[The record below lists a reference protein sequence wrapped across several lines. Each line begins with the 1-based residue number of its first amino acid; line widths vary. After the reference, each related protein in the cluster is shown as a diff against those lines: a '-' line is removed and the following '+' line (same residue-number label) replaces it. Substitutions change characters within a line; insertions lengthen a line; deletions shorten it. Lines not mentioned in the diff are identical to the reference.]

1 MGLLPDRWR
10 LVSTLRS
17 FLDTSLWPQ
26 PVAAMLIA
34 LVSAALLVNIDQARA
49 PHEEYW
55 FLFGGQSES
64 AREVLSTIA
73 SSLLSFT
80 GLVFSITVLVLQL
93 ASTQFSSRVL
103 RTFLRDRTT
112 RLTMATFV
120 GSFVFALVVLTR
132 VREEGPEAPEFV
144 PALSVSAT
152 IVLLVL
158 SVAVFVRYIHH
169 MAHAIRVVNVITRV
183 AEETRE
189 SLDRLY
195 PSAFLLQPPPAVP
208 RPQRPPDRLV
218 HRNRPGGVVV
228 EVDEEALIEL
238 ATRHRGVIA
247 LVPFV
252 GDFVP
257 FGSVLFRVWS
267 EHPPDDEALADCVML
282 GVERTPHQD
291 TAFGFRELVDIAERA
306 LSPAINDPT
315 TAVQAL
321 DQIHDLLRRLAT
333 REIPAAERVDHEGQ
347 LRLVLPRPDWDAYVN
362 LALEEICLF
371 GRRSIQVHRRV
382 RALIA
387 DLLQV
392 VPAPRRA
399 VLAQQLETLEASVR
413 EAFDTRYEQRLAR
426 TPSAQG
432 QGEVP
437 DEMQREPR
445 VEH

>member
-1 MGLLPDRWR
+1 MRLLPDRWR

-26 PVAAMLIA
+26 PVAAMLVA
-34 LVSAALLVNIDQARA
+34 LVSAALLVNVDQARA

-132 VREEGPEAPEFV
+132 VREDRPDNPEFV
-144 PALSVSAT
+144 PALSVSAA

-169 MAHAIRVVNVITRV
+169 MAHSIRAVTVITRV
-183 AEETRE
+183 AAETRE

-195 PSAFLLQPPPAVP
+195 PASLLHEPATPLP
-208 RPQRPPDRLV
+208 RPRRVPDRLV
-218 HRNRPGGVVV
+218 LSRTPGGVVV

-238 ATRHRGVIA
+238 ATRCHGVIA
-247 LVPFV
+247 FVPFI

-257 FGSVLFRVWS
+257 NGSVLFQVWS
-267 EHPPDDEALADCVML
+267 THPPEDEALADCVML
-282 GVERTPHQD
+282 GVERTPYED
-291 TAFGFRELVDIAERA
+291 AAFGFRELVDIAERA

-321 DQIHDLLRRLAT
+321 DQIHDLLRMLAT
-333 REIPAAERVDHEGQ
+333 REIPAAERADHQGQ
-347 LRLVLPRPDWDAYVN
+347 LRLILPRPDWEAYVN
-362 LALEEICLF
+362 LALDEICQF

-399 VLAQQLETLEASVR
+399 VLEQQLATLDVSVR
-413 EAFDTRYEQRLAR
+413 EAFETRLEQRRAR

-432 QGEVP
+432 QGDVP
-437 DEMQREPR
+437 DELQREPR
-445 VEH
+445 VDH